1 MDGQFTLKICT
12 PRGTFLEEQ
21 VQEVTLPSADGK
33 VGILPGHT
41 SYTAVLGIGVMEFV
55 SVSASDAT
63 QQIVVSNGF
72 IQFEGGLLLVLA
84 DTVDTV
90 ESVNRDEY
98 GTERASLQKVVET
111 ERVDSLEWTRAK
123 SALDRIGAIDQL
135 VSH

>member
-1 MDGQFTLKICT
+1 
-12 PRGTFLEEQ
+12 
-21 VQEVTLPSADGK
+21 
-33 VGILPGHT
+33 
-41 SYTAVLGIGVMEFV
+41 MEFV
-55 SVSASDAT
+55 AVAAGNAS
-63 QQIVVSNGF
+63 QQVVVSNGF
-72 IQFEGGLLLVLA
+72 IQFEGSLLLVLA

-111 ERVDSLEWTRAK
+111 EQVDSLEWIRAK